1 MRIKLSREWIGVVT
15 RLAAASAVAL
25 LMAGVSLP
33 AAHAQ
38 GLIPADFFNAPIDPA
53 SPAEIEADTLSFDNA
68 TNTIT
73 ASGDVVLRRSGYTL
87 TGQSL
92 VYNRTTSDARFVG
105 SVTIKDPSGNL
116 TETNDLTLTG
126 GMKKAFLDAMTITTY
141 DGARITADSTDYD
154 AALQTLLINAT
165 YAPCGECID
174 AKGRRIG
181 WSMKAKRIV
190 SNSVDNSLTMEQPT
204 LELLGIP
211 VAWLPYLWLPDTSN
225 ETLNRIPKPT
235 YAYTEKTGHSLA
247 FSSMVYSS
255 RWTDIILT
263 PTVMS
268 RQGLLV
274 GAEWVQ
280 RFEKGSFSIK
290 ASGLYQRDQSAF
302 TFTEA
307 QRDWRGAI
315 QTSGSFT
322 PIEDWTVGWSYT
334 TFTDAAYLPDY
345 TRTDAKSS
353 TNQVY
358 ATNVTADTYIDARI
372 QQFNQLGNVT
382 AAQQGEQGRALPAL
396 TFERINEL
404 GPGMGRIEI
413 SGRLLGVQRDVDSVG
428 RSLTNATGGKVP
440 YTFGYAGMK
449 QHATFQLG
457 WQNQYIGGGGF
468 VATPYLG
475 GRADVAYYDGTSP
488 TLPGATTLWSA
499 TPIAAMD
506 VRFPMAASDGSTVH
520 LVEPIAQLVY
530 RGSNTS
536 KVGITN
542 DNAQS
547 FVFDDTNLFSYNRF
561 SGTDRQET
569 GLRANIGGRYQVS
582 FADDSYFEI
591 VAGQSFQLAG
601 VNAFSLTD
609 PVQMGAGSGLDRGA
623 SYAVLGAYGTFKPG
637 LTVGGKLQ
645 VDTGTGQVM
654 RSGAGANFSQDGYS
668 AGVSYNFIAANQ
680 AVGVLTDQHE
690 IYAEAAVPVAEYWT
704 VSAFSYWDLLNN
716 SWTKGGLGLKYDDG
730 YLMLG
735 ANATKSNAVVDDTT
749 ITATFAIKAP
759 AGLNLGYSRAF
770 TAAQ

>member
-1 MRIKLSREWIGVVT
+1 
-15 RLAAASAVAL
+15 
-25 LMAGVSLP
+25 
-33 AAHAQ
+33 
-38 GLIPADFFNAPIDPA
+38 
-53 SPAEIEADTLSFDNA
+53 
-68 TNTIT
+68 
-73 ASGDVVLRRSGYTL
+73 
-87 TGQSL
+87 
-92 VYNRTTSDARFVG
+92 SDL
-105 SVTIKDPSGNL
+105 K
-116 TETNDLTLTG
+116 LTG
-126 GMKKAFLDAMTITTY
+126 GMKQAFLEAMTITTY

-154 AALQTLLINAT
+154 AALQTLLNNAS

-181 WSMKAKRIV
+181 WSMHAKRVI
-190 SNSVDNSLTMEQPT
+190 SNSVDNSLTLEQPT
-204 LELLGIP
+204 LELLGVP
-211 VAWLPYLWLPDTSN
+211 VAWLPFLWLPDTSN

-235 YAYTEKTGHSLA
+235 YSYTEKTGHTLA
-247 FSSMVYSS
+247 FSSLVYSS
-255 RWTDIILT
+255 KWTDIILT

-280 RFEKGSFSIK
+280 RFEKGSFNVK
-290 ASGLYQRDQSAF
+290 TSGLYQRDQSAF
-302 TFTEA
+302 TFA
-307 QRDWRGAI
+307 DAKRDWRGAI
-315 QTSGSFT
+315 QTSGTFK

-334 TFTDAAYLPDY
+334 AFTDAAYLPDY

-353 TNQVY
+353 TNEVF
-358 ATNVTADTYIDARI
+358 ATRVTKDDFIDARI
-372 QQFNQLGNVT
+372 QQFNQLGDVT
-382 AAQQGEQGRALPAL
+382 AASQAQQGRTLPAL
-396 TFERINEL
+396 RFERISDL
-404 GPGMGRIEI
+404 APGMGRIEI
-413 SGRLLGVQRDVDSVG
+413 SARLLGVQRDTDAIG
-428 RSLTNATGGKVP
+428 PTLTNGTGGKVP

-449 QHATFQLG
+449 QHATFQAG
-457 WQNQYIGGGGF
+457 WQNQYIGAGGF

-475 GRADVAYYDGTSP
+475 GRADVAYYDGTSAA
-488 TLPGATTLWSA
+488 LPGATTLWSA

-506 VRFPMAASDGSTVH
+506 VRFPMAASDGDTVH
-520 LVEPIAQLVY
+520 LIEPIAQLVY
-530 RGSNTS
+530 RGSDRS
-536 KVGITN
+536 AVGITN

-601 VNAFSLTD
+601 VNAFSLSD
-609 PVQMGAGSGLDRGA
+609 PTRMGVGSGLDRGA

-645 VDTGTGQVM
+645 VDTSTAKLT
-654 RSGAGANFSQDGYS
+654 RSGAGASYSQDGYS

-680 AVGVLTDQHE
+680 AAGVLSDQHE
-690 IYAEAAVPVAEYWT
+690 IYADAGVPVAEYWT

-716 SWTKGGLGLKYDDG
+716 SWTKGGLGVKYDDG

-735 ANATKSNAVVDDTT
+735 ANATRSNAAVDDTT

-770 TAAQ
+770 TAGQ